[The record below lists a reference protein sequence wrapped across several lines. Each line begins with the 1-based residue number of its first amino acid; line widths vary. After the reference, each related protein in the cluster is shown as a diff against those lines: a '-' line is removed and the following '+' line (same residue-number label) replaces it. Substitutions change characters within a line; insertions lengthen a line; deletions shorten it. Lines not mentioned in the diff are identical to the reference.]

1 VWLSEGELRF
11 LSGDFAM
18 SSFIRGCLVALVGI
32 GLGFGESPDVK
43 ANELAV
49 QGGSS
54 TGGDAHCI
62 VGAYGGLTRFS
73 VTGAWNDRM
82 RIFDCWGQV
91 VVDCSIGELST
102 LPQSWLWPV
111 QRLSSQKLSDGQTRV
126 MLSMPCTPWSLDFGA
141 VQLRRGSSQIDI
153 DPIYLR

>member
-1 VWLSEGELRF
+1 MLSSMKVL
-11 LSGDFAM
+11 FA
-18 SSFIRGCLVALVGI
+18 GLCVVGM
-32 GLGFGESPDVK
+32 GLGFSLEAR

-54 TGGDAHCI
+54 TGGDAHCV
-62 VGAYGGLTRFS
+62 VGSYDGLTRLS

-91 VVDCSIGELST
+91 VIDCSIGELST
-102 LPQSWLWPV
+102 LPQNWLWPV
-111 QRLSSQKLSDGQTRV
+111 QRVSSQKLSDGQTRV
-126 MLSMPCTPWSLDFGA
+126 MLSMPCTPWWLNYGA